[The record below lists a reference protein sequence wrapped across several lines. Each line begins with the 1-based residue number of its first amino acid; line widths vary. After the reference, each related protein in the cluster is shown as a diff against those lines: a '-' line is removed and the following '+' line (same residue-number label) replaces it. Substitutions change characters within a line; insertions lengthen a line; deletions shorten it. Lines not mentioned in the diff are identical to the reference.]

1 MGQWGAAISGERRES
16 PVLLA
21 KRNNPRREGWGTGKI
36 QCVSR
41 GGAEEWV
48 IRPHGRRVNI
58 FLSSRH
64 YPCVKS
70 DILRV
75 LAAYQESRAP
85 RPMDAIVLE
94 NVTKSY
100 DAVTAVD
107 AVSLK
112 VRSGA
117 ILGLLG
123 PNGAGKTTTI
133 RMIMNILVPDSGSI
147 RVLDEPVSDSTRDK
161 IGYLPEERGL
171 YPRMK
176 VLEIIVFLA
185 ALHGLTQDE
194 ARRRAKEWLERLGLA
209 EWSDKKLVDL
219 SKGMQQK
226 VQFITSV
233 IHRPPLMILDEPF
246 SGLDPVNA
254 ATIQEIMLDMRKQG
268 STIVLSTHR
277 MEQVERLCDC
287 ICLIDKGRNVLDG
300 ELRAIKQSYGKNT
313 LHVEFTGSD
322 AFLSHPGVGPVTRLI
337 TGVEAKLKPGADPQ
351 EILKAAVLAD
361 TRITRFELLEPSL
374 SEIFI
379 DRTTRA

>member
-1 MGQWGAAISGERRES
+1 VTTTNS
-16 PVLLA
+16 
-21 KRNNPRREGWGTGKI
+21 
-36 QCVSR
+36 
-41 GGAEEWV
+41 
-48 IRPHGRRVNI
+48 
-58 FLSSRH
+58 
-64 YPCVKS
+64 
-70 DILRV
+70 
-75 LAAYQESRAP
+75 
-85 RPMDAIVLE
+85 MDAIVLE

-100 DAVTAVD
+100 DSVIAVN

-147 RVLDEPVSDSTRDK
+147 RVLNELVNDSTRDK

-176 VLEIIVFLA
+176 VLQIIVFLA
-185 ALHGLTQDE
+185 ALHGLTQAE
-194 ARRRAKEWLERLGLA
+194 AARRGKEWLERLDLS
-209 EWSDKKLVDL
+209 EWSDKKLIDL

-233 IHRPPLMILDEPF
+233 IHRPPVVILDEPF

-313 LHVEFTGSD
+313 LHIEFTGSD
-322 AFLSHPGVGPVTRLI
+322 GFLNHPGIGEITRLI
-337 TGVEAKLKPGADPQ
+337 TGVEAKLKPGSNPQ
-351 EILKAAVLAD
+351 EILKAAVLSD
-361 TRITRFELLEPSL
+361 VHITRFELLEPSL

-379 DRTTRA
+379 DRTTHA

>member
-1 MGQWGAAISGERRES
+1 
-16 PVLLA
+16 
-21 KRNNPRREGWGTGKI
+21 
-36 QCVSR
+36 
-41 GGAEEWV
+41 
-48 IRPHGRRVNI
+48 
-58 FLSSRH
+58 
-64 YPCVKS
+64 
-70 DILRV
+70 
-75 LAAYQESRAP
+75 
-85 RPMDAIVLE
+85 MDAIALE

-100 DAVTAVD
+100 DSVTAVN
-107 AVSLK
+107 AVSLN

-133 RMIMNILVPDSGSI
+133 RMIMNILVPDEGSI
-147 RVLDEPVSDSTRDK
+147 RVMGEPVTDDTRDK

-176 VLEIIVFLA
+176 VREIIIFLA
-185 ALHGLTQDE
+185 ALHGLSE
-194 ARRRAKEWLERLGLA
+194 AESGKRADEWLERLGLT

-233 IHRPPLMILDEPF
+233 IHRPPVVILDEPF

-254 ATIQEIMLDMRKQG
+254 ATIQEIMLSMRDQG

-277 MEQVERLCDC
+277 MEQVERLCDS
-287 ICLIDKGRNVLDG
+287 ICLINKGRNVLDG
-300 ELRAIKQSYGKNT
+300 ELRAIKRSYGKNT

-322 AFLSHPGVGPVTRLI
+322 SFLSHPAMGEVTRLV

-351 EILKAAVLAD
+351 EILKAAVLAG
-361 TRITRFELLEPSL
+361 TRINRFELLEPSL

>member
-1 MGQWGAAISGERRES
+1 
-16 PVLLA
+16 
-21 KRNNPRREGWGTGKI
+21 
-36 QCVSR
+36 
-41 GGAEEWV
+41 
-48 IRPHGRRVNI
+48 
-58 FLSSRH
+58 
-64 YPCVKS
+64 
-70 DILRV
+70 
-75 LAAYQESRAP
+75 
-85 RPMDAIVLE
+85 MDAIVLE
-94 NVTKSY
+94 NVTKAY
-100 DAVTAVD
+100 DSVTAVN

-133 RMIMNILVPDSGSI
+133 RMIMHILVPDSGSI
-147 RVLDEPVSDSTRDK
+147 HVLGEPASDNTRDK

-185 ALHGLTQDE
+185 ALHGLSQAE
-194 ARRRAKEWLERLGLA
+194 AASRTKEWLDRLGLA

-219 SKGMQQK
+219 AKGMWQK

-277 MEQVERLCDC
+277 REQVERLCDSS
-287 ICLIDKGRNVLDG
+287 CLIDKGRNVLDG
-300 ELRAIKQSYGKNT
+300 ELRAMKQSYGKNT
-313 LHVEFTGSD
+313 LHVEFSGSD
-322 AFLSHPGVGPVTRLI
+322 AFLNHPAIGETTRLI
-337 TGVEAKLKPGADPQ
+337 TGIEAKLKPGADPQ
-351 EILKAAVLAD
+351 EILKAAVNSDA
-361 TRITRFELLEPSL
+361 RITRFELLEPSL

-379 DRTTRA
+379 DRTTHA

>member
-1 MGQWGAAISGERRES
+1 
-16 PVLLA
+16 
-21 KRNNPRREGWGTGKI
+21 
-36 QCVSR
+36 
-41 GGAEEWV
+41 
-48 IRPHGRRVNI
+48 
-58 FLSSRH
+58 
-64 YPCVKS
+64 
-70 DILRV
+70 
-75 LAAYQESRAP
+75 
-85 RPMDAIVLE
+85 MDAIVLE

-100 DAVTAVD
+100 DGVTAVN

-112 VRSGA
+112 VRCGA
-117 ILGLLG
+117 VLGLLG

-147 RVLDEPVSDSTRDK
+147 RVLDEVVTDTTRDK

-176 VLEIIVFLA
+176 ILEIIVFLA
-185 ALHGLTQDE
+185 ALHGLTQAE
-194 ARRRAKEWLERLGLA
+194 ASRRAKEWLDRLGLS
-209 EWSDKKLVDL
+209 EWSDKKLIDL

-233 IHRPPLMILDEPF
+233 IHRPAVVILDEPF

-254 ATIQEIMLDMRKQG
+254 ATIQEIMLEMRSQG

-277 MEQVERLCDC
+277 MEQVERLCDA

-313 LHVEFTGSD
+313 LHIEFTGSD
-322 AFLSHPGVGPVTRLI
+322 GFLNHPEIGQITRLI
-337 TGVEAKLKPGADPQ
+337 TGVEAKLKPGTEPQ
-351 EILKAAVLAD
+351 EILKAAVLSDAH
-361 TRITRFELLEPSL
+361 ITRFELLEPSL

>member
-1 MGQWGAAISGERRES
+1 
-16 PVLLA
+16 
-21 KRNNPRREGWGTGKI
+21 
-36 QCVSR
+36 
-41 GGAEEWV
+41 
-48 IRPHGRRVNI
+48 
-58 FLSSRH
+58 
-64 YPCVKS
+64 
-70 DILRV
+70 
-75 LAAYQESRAP
+75 
-85 RPMDAIVLE
+85 MDAIALE

-100 DAVTAVD
+100 DSVTAVN
-107 AVSLK
+107 AVSLN

-133 RMIMNILVPDSGSI
+133 RMIMNILVPDEGSI
-147 RVLDEPVSDSTRDK
+147 RVLGEPVTDATRDK

-176 VLEIIVFLA
+176 VREIIIFLA
-185 ALHGLTQDE
+185 ALHGLTE
-194 ARRRAKEWLERLGLA
+194 AESGKRADEWLERLGLA
-209 EWSDKKLVDL
+209 EWSEKKLVDL

-226 VQFITSV
+226 VQFITAV
-233 IHRPPLMILDEPF
+233 IHRPPLVILDEPF

-254 ATIQEIMLDMRKQG
+254 ATIQEIMLSMRDQG

-277 MEQVERLCDC
+277 MEQVERLCDS
-287 ICLIDKGRNVLDG
+287 ICLINKGRNVLDG
-300 ELRAIKQSYGKNT
+300 DLRGIKQSYGKNT
-313 LHVEFTGSD
+313 LHVEFSGNDS
-322 AFLSHPGVGPVTRLI
+322 FLSHPAIGEVTRLV

-351 EILKAAVLAD
+351 EILKAAVLAG

>member
-1 MGQWGAAISGERRES
+1 
-16 PVLLA
+16 
-21 KRNNPRREGWGTGKI
+21 
-36 QCVSR
+36 
-41 GGAEEWV
+41 
-48 IRPHGRRVNI
+48 
-58 FLSSRH
+58 
-64 YPCVKS
+64 
-70 DILRV
+70 
-75 LAAYQESRAP
+75 
-85 RPMDAIVLE
+85 MDAIALE

-100 DAVTAVD
+100 DSVTAVN

-133 RMIMNILVPDSGSI
+133 RMIMNILVPDEGSI
-147 RVLDEPVSDSTRDK
+147 RVMGEPVTDATRDK

-176 VLEIIVFLA
+176 VREIIIFLA
-185 ALHGLTQDE
+185 ALHGLTE
-194 ARRRAKEWLERLGLA
+194 AESGKRADEWLERLGLT

-233 IHRPPLMILDEPF
+233 IHRPPVVILDEPF

-254 ATIQEIMLDMRKQG
+254 ATIQEIMLSMRDQG

-277 MEQVERLCDC
+277 MEQVERLCDS
-287 ICLIDKGRNVLDG
+287 ICLINKGRNVLDG

-322 AFLSHPGVGPVTRLI
+322 SFLSHPAIGEVTRLV
-337 TGVEAKLKPGADPQ
+337 TGVEAKLKLGADPQ
-351 EILKAAVLAD
+351 EILKAAVLAG